1 MAKCMLSQ
9 FLAFVKCKISVLLI
23 IMNSQIKFLIS
34 LVVIVGLF
42 FFLQEKFHF
51 LDISITQ
58 NTKEEYREEEK
69 EEDGNNQS
77 HEKSYVEIYTREGN
91 VIKVNTDIAK
101 SPQERTLGLSHRKYI
116 GSYDGMWF
124 IFEED
129 TEGGFWMKDMLIP
142 LDIIFVD
149 SSGFI
154 VDIKETQQI
163 CSDDFC
169 PTIKPSK
176 PYRYV
181 LEVNANFCKENGI
194 TIGDSIK
201 SGINNEDNV

>member
-1 MAKCMLSQ
+1 MYY
-9 FLAFVKCKISVLLI
+9 IT

-58 NTKEEYREEEK
+58 NTKEEYQEEKK
-69 EEDGNNQS
+69 EEDGNNS
-77 HEKSYVEIYTREGN
+77 KEKNYVEIYTREGN

-101 SPQERTLGLSHRKYI
+101 SPQERALGLSHRKYI

-124 IFEED
+124 VFEED
-129 TEGGFWMKDMLIP
+129 TEGAFWMKDMLIP

-154 VDIKETQQI
+154 VDIKENQQI
-163 CSDDFC
+163 CEEDFC

-201 SGINNEDNV
+201 QHIKTSDDV

>member
-1 MAKCMLSQ
+1 
-9 FLAFVKCKISVLLI
+9 
-23 IMNSQIKFLIS
+23 MNSQIKFLVS
-34 LVVIVGLF
+34 LLFIVGLF

-58 NTKEEYREEEK
+58 NVREEQKEEEIEDEK
-69 EEDGNNQS
+69 IDDNEDD
-77 HEKSYVEIYTREGN
+77 YVEIYTREGN
-91 VIKVNTDIAK
+91 VIKVNIDIAK
-101 SPQERTLGLSHRKYI
+101 SPQERALGLSYRKYV

-124 IFEED
+124 VFEED
-129 TEGGFWMKDMLIP
+129 TDGGFWMKDMVIP

-154 VDIKETQQI
+154 VDIKENQQI
-163 CSDDFC
+163 CEEDFC

-201 SGINNEDNV
+201 QHIKTSDDV